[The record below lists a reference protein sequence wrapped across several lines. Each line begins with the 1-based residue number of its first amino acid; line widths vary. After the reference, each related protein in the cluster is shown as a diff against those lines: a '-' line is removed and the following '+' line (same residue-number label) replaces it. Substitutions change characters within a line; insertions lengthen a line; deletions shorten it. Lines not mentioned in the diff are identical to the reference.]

1 MYLHPL
7 IQTDLIRQRERE
19 LSRLP
24 RWSDRGSRSL
34 PGKRAAATLGVLLVA
49 LVAALALTSG
59 ALAATAKKQPATTA
73 KQQQQGFRIVQGPGG
88 KITIYLGKRIVYVYY
103 PVPAQPQISSNTNAN
118 DDCVNYQ
125 ANCTDEEN
133 CHFWG
138 VCDPI
143 TASTSNDTQAAEP
156 DSSAGD
162 SSNDAAGQADNG
174 SLQQLT
180 EVVTDS
186 STSQT
191 GSDTATQLANSYTDE
206 DC

>member
-7 IQTDLIRQRERE
+7 IQADLIRQRERE

-34 PGKRAAATLGVLLVA
+34 SGKRAAATLGVLLVA

-59 ALAATAKKQPATTA
+59 ALAATAKKQPATAA

-103 PVPAQPQISSNTNAN
+103 PAPAAPVLTADPDTGS
-118 DDCVNYQ
+118 DCENYQ
-125 ANCTDEEN
+125 SNCTPEQN
-133 CHFWG
+133 CQYWG

-143 TASTSNDTQAAEP
+143 TPTGNDSQTAGQE
-156 DSSAGD
+156 SSASD
-162 SSNDAAGQADNG
+162 ASSQAESADPAPLVEAE
-174 SLQQLT
+174 S
-180 EVVTDS
+180 DS
-186 STSQT
+186 STGQAAAE
-191 GSDTATQLANSYTDE
+191 TATALADPSQYE
-206 DC
+206 DR